1 MADDRPIVL
10 GEQRARVLVQLD
22 AAGLRREIDVVVA
35 EVVAENETET
45 DATPRTDEA
54 TLAHVRRVAD
64 LFEEPVRGAEL
75 VAWILQATARA
86 LETGNSGALA
96 AELALIR
103 GALLAG
109 TPPCTGI
116 AASWCPNC
124 GDCSCERTEDG
135 ERLAAGLFVAD
146 TGERLEVSHLE
157 VTWPEGGTH
166 IYLPPEAAPETV
178 LRSLGLEWRAIGT
191 SGCPLHAPDSSH
203 AMDSGSRD

>member
-1 MADDRPIVL
+1 MADDRPIDL

-54 TLAHVRRVAD
+54 TLAHVRRVAASSGAR
-64 LFEEPVRGAEL
+64 PRRGARR
-75 VAWILQATARA
+75 VIFRHARA